1 MNLDAHPPI
10 GVVIIGINVKAYIGD
25 CIRSVQT
32 ARYPLDRLQIVYV
45 DGGSSDG
52 SPDLAR
58 SLAGVQVVELRD
70 PAPTPGRGRN
80 AGFRVLNTP
89 LIQFLDADTVLDPLW
104 FEKALPFF
112 KKGVAAVCG
121 RRLERYPQKNLYH
134 MIGNAEWTYEEGPCR
149 YFGGDAL
156 VLRSVLEETG
166 GYDADLGAGEDP
178 ELSCRIRQKG
188 WVIYRIPE
196 DMTTHDLNMTRFR
209 QYLKRAYRTGHAYA
223 EVGLRYAFSR
233 DRLWLRELL
242 RVCLGACVPPTLF
255 ILSIPST
262 KVALGL
268 VLALAVAFRPFL
280 KVPTFRRAFG
290 FSRFEAGL
298 YALHLSFVVYPQFAG
313 VLRYFYGRMTGKPL
327 QNKGYRGDPPA

>member
-1 MNLDAHPPI
+1 MNPEAAPPI
-10 GVVIIGINVKAYIGD
+10 GVVIIGINVKDYA
-25 CIRSVQT
+25 
-32 ARYPLDRLQIVYV
+32 
-45 DGGSSDG
+45 DGGSTDG

-58 SLAGVQVVELRD
+58 TFAGVSVIELRD

-80 AGFRVLNTP
+80 AGFRALATP
-89 LIQFLDADTVLDPLW
+89 LVQFLDADTILAPLW

-112 KKGVAAVCG
+112 NKERVAAVCG

-166 GYDADLGAGEDP
+166 GYDAGLVAGEDP
-178 ELSCRIRQKG
+178 ELSYRIRQKG

-223 EVGLRYAFSR
+223 EVGFRYAFSR

-242 RVCLGACVPPTLF
+242 RVSLGACVPPV
-255 ILSIPST
+255 ILI
-262 KVALGL
+262 LGIVSGKAAWGL
-268 VLALAVAFRPFL
+268 TLAVVLAFRPLL
-280 KVPTFRRAFG
+280 KVPAFRRAFDWST
-290 FSRFEAGL
+290 FQACL
-298 YALHLSFVVYPQFAG
+298 YALHLCFVVYPQFAG
-313 VLRYFYGRMTGKPL
+313 VLRYFYGRVTGNPL
-327 QNKGYRGDPPA
+327 QNKGYRETAPE